1 MSTPPT
7 NELEV
12 YQALF
17 EAYPEGVLLVD
28 AQGRV
33 VLANT
38 AVTKLLGYAPQA
50 LVGQSVD
57 TLVPLSVAGRHAAYR
72 QGYARAP
79 RSRPMG
85 TDLELTARC
94 ADGSEVMVEIA
105 LSPLRQHGADYVVA
119 SVRSIGEYPRVK
131 RALQRARYNDFLVQ
145 LGREAVDALDADELL
160 QRAPGTAAQ
169 ALDADAV
176 AVFLLTPNQL
186 ELRVET
192 SSGLSEALVAQA
204 TQPNRPNTAMGFVV
218 AQRAPLIVDDFEL
231 EQRFKAADWL
241 RAAGMRASM
250 AVPINDR
257 GRVIGVLCAL
267 GQKPRKFED
276 TEVAFLEALSTLLST
291 SLQRAQAE
299 VQMRHAQRLESVG
312 QLTGGIAHDFNN
324 LLTVIQGNLQML
336 GDQDVVR
343 HDALLGQLVGAAQRA
358 GQRGADLTGKLLA
371 FSRRQALA
379 PAAVD
384 PRALLSSMAEMLR
397 RTLGEQVQVVL
408 RLPTHCPPCR
418 ADAVQLESAL
428 LNVALNARDAMPSGG
443 TLTLCCG
450 SGTPRHEGPELI
462 APDEAPPLYAVW
474 FSVQDDGTGMSPGV
488 RDRAFE
494 PFFTTKEA
502 GRGTGLGLS
511 TVYGFIKQSHGS
523 IHIDSSPGAGTTVTM
538 VLPALPPSA
547 DAAHAVAA
555 AGVRLP
561 NGLRVL
567 LVEDDDDVRGV
578 AQAFLQGLALHVT
591 ACATA
596 EEALDLFTKGAVF
609 DLLFSDI
616 TLGSGLDGIELARR
630 VVQQRPGLAVLLCS
644 GYSRYLAGGGAQGE
658 PMPWAVLKKP
668 YTRERLV
675 RALTQCLA
683 ASPGAGAGAGAG
695 TSAPAPAPA
704 PSRRR

>member
-1 MSTPPT
+1 MSTAPT
-7 NELEV
+7 NEHEV
-12 YQALF
+12 YRALF
-17 EAYPEGVLLVD
+17 EAYPDGVLLVD
-28 AQGRV
+28 AQGRI
-33 VLANT
+33 VLANA
-38 AVTKLLGYAPQA
+38 AVTTLLGYAAQT

-57 TLVPLSVAGRHAAYR
+57 ALVPLRVAPRHAAYR
-72 QGYARAP
+72 HGYARAP

-85 TDLELTARC
+85 TDLELMARC

-119 SVRSIGEYPRVK
+119 SVRSIGEYPRVR
-131 RALQRARYNDFLVQ
+131 RALQRARYNEFLAH
-145 LGREAVDALDADELL
+145 LGREAVDTLDADELL
-160 QRAPGTAAQ
+160 HRVPGTAAQ

-218 AQRAPLIVDDFEL
+218 AQRAPLIVSDFEL
-231 EQRFKAADWL
+231 EQRFEAGAWL
-241 RAAGMRASM
+241 RAAGLRAGM

-267 GQKPRKFED
+267 CQSLRKFD
-276 TEVAFLEALSTLLST
+276 VTDVVFLEALSTLLST

-336 GDQDVVR
+336 GDQDAVR

-371 FSRRQALA
+371 FSRRQTLA

-384 PRALLSSMAEMLR
+384 PRAMLASMAEMLR

-408 RLPTHCPPCR
+408 RLPTRCPPCR
-418 ADAVQLESAL
+418 ADAMQLESAL
-428 LNVALNARDAMPSGG
+428 LNVALNARDAMPAGG
-443 TLTLCCG
+443 TLTLRCG
-450 SGTPRHEGPELI
+450 SGAPPDKGPELS
-462 APDEAPPLYAVW
+462 APDEGPPMDAVW

-511 TVYGFIKQSHGS
+511 TVYGFIKQSQGS
-523 IHIDSSPGAGTTVTM
+523 IYINSSPGAGTTVTM
-538 VLPALPPSA
+538 VLPALPTSA
-547 DAAHAVAA
+547 DAALAVAD
-555 AGVRLP
+555 AGARLP
-561 NGLRVL
+561 KGLRVL

-578 AQAFLQGLALHVT
+578 AQAFLQGLALQVT
-591 ACATA
+591 ARATA
-596 EEALDLFTKGAVF
+596 EEALDLFADGAAF

-630 VVQQRPGLAVLLCS
+630 VVQQRPSLAVLLCS
-644 GYSRYLAGGGAQGE
+644 GYSRYLAGGGGAE
-658 PMPWAVLKKP
+658 DRPLPWAVLKKP
-668 YTRERLV
+668 YTREQLV
-675 RALTQCLA
+675 QSLTQCLA
-683 ASPGAGAGAGAG
+683 VRPS
-695 TSAPAPAPA
+695 APAPA

>member
-1 MSTPPT
+1 MSAAPT
-7 NELEV
+7 NEHEV
-12 YQALF
+12 YRTLF

-57 TLVPLSVAGRHAAYR
+57 TLVPLGVAPRHAAYR

-85 TDLELTARC
+85 TDLELMARC

-131 RALQRARYNDFLVQ
+131 RALQRARYNEFLAQ

-169 ALDADAV
+169 ALNADAV

-186 ELRVET
+186 ELRIET

-204 TQPNRPNTAMGFVV
+204 TQPNRPDTAMGWVV
-218 AQRAPLIVDDFEL
+218 AQRAPLIASDFEL
-231 EQRFKAADWL
+231 EHRVEAPAWL
-241 RAAGMRASM
+241 RAAGLRAGM

-267 GQKPRKFED
+267 CRQPRTFED
-276 TEVAFLEALSTLLST
+276 AEVVFLEALSTLLST

-336 GDQDVVR
+336 GDQDAVR
-343 HDALLGQLVGAAQRA
+343 VDALLGQLVGAAQRA

-384 PRALLSSMAEMLR
+384 PRVMLASMAEMLR
-397 RTLGEQVQVVL
+397 RTLGEQVRVVL
-408 RLPTHCPPCR
+408 RLPASCPPCR

-428 LNVALNARDAMPSGG
+428 LNVALNARDAMPGGG
-443 TLTLCCG
+443 TLTLRCG
-450 SGTPRHEGPELI
+450 SGLPPHKDVELA
-462 APDEAPPLYAVW
+462 APDEATPMDAVW
-474 FSVQDDGTGMSPGV
+474 FSVQDDGAGMSPGV

-523 IHIDSSPGAGTTVTM
+523 VHIDSSPGAGTTVTM

-547 DAAHAVAA
+547 EAAQAAAVAVA
-555 AGVRLP
+555 RLP
-561 NGLRVL
+561 KGLRVL

-578 AQAFLQGLALHVT
+578 AQAFLQGLGLHVT

-596 EEALDLFTKGAVF
+596 EEALDLFTKGAAF

-616 TLGSGLDGIELARR
+616 TLGSGLDGIALAQR
-630 VVQQRPGLAVLLCS
+630 VEQQRPGLAVLLCS
-644 GYSRYLAGGGAQGE
+644 GYSHYLAGGGGARDQ
-658 PMPWAVLKKP
+658 PLPWAVLKKP
-668 YTRERLV
+668 YTREQLV
-675 RALTQCLA
+675 RALTKCLA
-683 ASPGAGAGAGAG
+683 PSAGVGAS
-695 TSAPAPAPA
+695 APAPA